1 LIVVANDVVIRCEEN
16 PYTEI
21 FAEGVVDETMF
32 RPFVVLKDTNV
43 AHQFLG
49 VGMIEPILRL
59 LEELNDNRN
68 QRMDN
73 VTLIVDQ
80 MYYVLDSAEVDE
92 DDLIARGGGVV
103 YGSEPNGVTPLPRG
117 DVTAS
122 AYQEETLIKED
133 IQRALGLSP
142 LAKGAIE
149 GLSGEAMHTVLSILE
164 SGNVRIDK
172 KTSLFADAVSQAYQI
187 ILAFDQAFIDEPIEI
202 DDEEADELPDGT
214 LDFPKISK
222 ADIAGQVK
230 VEVEMDT
237 QMSRII
243 RRAEADKTY
252 NTLQGNGLINQER
265 LLRMYLEDIG
275 RGPVA
280 DELMDVPP
288 AGPPTSEP
296 PRITVTVNS
305 KDLNALQLGDLLA
318 ASGFVKPDSND
329 PVLDPTMRALMQ
341 GEDPAKM
348 ETDLKRMTLREKF
361 VEEDRLKKRDESD
374 AILRSKE
381 LELKEREIS
390 LKEADAGTSPPQQ
403 VQGGQPQQGGVFSRI
418 GNIFK
423 RRQ

>member
-1 LIVVANDVVIRCEEN
+1 
-16 PYTEI
+16 
-21 FAEGVVDETMF
+21 
-32 RPFVVLKDTNV
+32 
-43 AHQFLG
+43 
-49 VGMIEPILRL
+49 
-59 LEELNDNRN
+59 
-68 QRMDN
+68 
-73 VTLIVDQ
+73 
-80 MYYVLDSAEVDE
+80 
-92 DDLIARGGGVV
+92 
-103 YGSEPNGVTPLPRG
+103 
-117 DVTAS
+117 VTAS